1 LHRVTDTTDI
11 FRLDGRKVILTG
23 ASAGIGRRMAEV
35 LVGAGATVTA
45 IARREGLLKELN
57 ESLGGRVHTLSAD
70 LSDPEQARDAA
81 LEAISLMGGVDALVN
96 NAAYIAGGVR
106 AEDESLEDIRRTLD
120 VNLIAPIVMAQ
131 TVYPVMREQG
141 GGSIVNVSSMV
152 ASVGIGRLPQAVYS
166 ASKGGLNAITR
177 EWAAQWSR
185 FGIRV
190 NALAPGFIE
199 TEMTSEI
206 IAMPKIR
213 DWITSN
219 TLLPR
224 AGRPDDFDG
233 ALLFLASDAS
243 SYVTGQVITV
253 DGGWTSR

>member
-1 LHRVTDTTDI
+1 MADTTDI
-11 FRLDGRKVILTG
+11 FRLDERKVILTG
-23 ASAGIGRRMAEV
+23 ASAGIGRRMTEV

-45 IARREGLLKELN
+45 IARRESLLKELSQ
-57 ESLGGRVHTLSAD
+57 SLDGRIHTISAD
-70 LSDPEQARDAA
+70 LSDADRARGAAQDA
-81 LEAISLMGGVDALVN
+81 IDLMGGVDVLVS

-131 TVYPVMREQG
+131 TVQPVMRERG
-141 GGSIVNVSSMV
+141 AGSIVSVTSMV
-152 ASVGIGRLPQAVYS
+152 GSVGIGRLPQAVYS

-206 IAMPKIR
+206 IQVPKIK

-253 DGGWTSR
+253 DGGWTAR

>member
-1 LHRVTDTTDI
+1 MTDTTDI

-23 ASAGIGRRMAEV
+23 ASVGIGRRMAEV

-45 IARREGLLKELN
+45 IARREPLLRELS
-57 ESLGGRVHTLSAD
+57 ESLGGRIHTLSAD
-70 LSDPEQARDAA
+70 LSDPAQARDAA
-81 LEAISLMGGVDALVN
+81 RGAIDVMGGIDVLVN

-106 AEDESLEDIRRTLD
+106 AEDESLEDIQRTLD
-120 VNLIAPIVMAQ
+120 VNLVAPIVMAQ
-131 TVYPVMREQG
+131 TVYPLMREQG
-141 GGSIVNVSSMV
+141 AGSIVSVSSMV

-206 IAMPKIR
+206 IQVPKIH

-219 TLLPR
+219 TLLSRP
-224 AGRPDDFDG
+224 GRPDDFDG

-253 DGGWTSR
+253 DGGWTAR